1 MREFIINFFA
11 VFGVI
16 CAAFIVYA
24 IIDTAVGD
32 FKEKR
37 KLRCKNCGN
46 LYRFSDNFCRKCG
59 KSLREQIGGE
69 SDEK

>member
-16 CAAFIVYA
+16 CAAFVAYA
-24 IIDTAVGD
+24 IIGTAVDD

-37 KLRCKNCGN
+37 ERKCKYCDKPYGF
-46 LYRFSDNFCRKCG
+46 LDNYCRKCG
-59 KSLREQIGGE
+59 KPIREKIGGE
-69 SDEK
+69 EE

>member
-11 VFGVI
+11 VFGVA
-16 CAAFIVYA
+16 CAAFIAYA

-46 LYRFSDNFCRKCG
+46 VYWFGDNFCRKCG
-59 KSLREQIGGE
+59 KPLWEQIRGE
-69 SDEK
+69 QK

>member
-11 VFGVI
+11 VFGMA
-16 CAAFIVYA
+16 CAVFIVYA
-24 IIDTAVGD
+24 ITDIAVDD

-46 LYRFSDNFCRKCG
+46 LYRSSDNFCRKCG
-59 KSLREQIGGE
+59 KPLWEQIGGE
-69 SDEK
+69 QK